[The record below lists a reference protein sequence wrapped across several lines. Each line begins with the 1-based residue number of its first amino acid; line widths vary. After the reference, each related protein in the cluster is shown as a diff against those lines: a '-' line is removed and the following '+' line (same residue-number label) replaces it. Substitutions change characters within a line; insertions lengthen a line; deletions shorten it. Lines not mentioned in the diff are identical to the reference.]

1 MGKSKNACAWRMRLK
16 MKAACHNAAAGAG
29 GSVVTK

>member
-16 MKAACHNAAAGAG
+16 TKAVCHNAAAGTG
-29 GSVVTK
+29 KSVVTK